1 MNWLSAQ
8 RLALGFAGVD
18 LLAGERVTANGQGTL
33 KAYHRQGAY
42 QAGKGYAYSGGDLNI
57 VTPLL
62 TGEPVRPWPTR
73 RAAA

>member
-1 MNWLSAQ
+1 MFGYGPDTQPVNWLSAQ

-42 QAGKGYAYSGGDLNI
+42 QAGKGM
-57 VTPLL
+57 
-62 TGEPVRPWPTR
+62 PT
-73 RAAA
+73 AAAT

>member
-1 MNWLSAQ
+1 MV
-8 RLALGFAGVD
+8 R
-18 LLAGERVTANGQGTL
+18 GTL

-62 TGEPVRPWPTR
+62 TGDQCVHGLHGGRQPDAASAAGRGGCPASR
-73 RAAA
+73 RAGRS

>member
-33 KAYHRQGAY
+33 QAYHRQGAY
-42 QAGKGYAYSGGDLNI
+42 QAGGGM
-57 VTPLL
+57 
-62 TGEPVRPWPTR
+62 PT
-73 RAAA
+73 AAAT